1 MEQDKKPQNKSVHFC
16 SINLQ
21 QRRLGYT
28 MEKRQS
34 LQ

>member
-1 MEQDKKPQNKSVHFC
+1 MEQDRKPGNKPTHLRST
-16 SINLQ
+16 NLQ
-21 QRRLGYT
+21 QRRQGYT